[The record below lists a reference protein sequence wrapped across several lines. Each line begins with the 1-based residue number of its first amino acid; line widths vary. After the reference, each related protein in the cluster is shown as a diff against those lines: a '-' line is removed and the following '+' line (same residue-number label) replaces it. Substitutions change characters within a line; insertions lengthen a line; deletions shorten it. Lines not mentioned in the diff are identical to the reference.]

1 MFDFLRSKYFWIV
14 LSLIIVSVMIIPRTS
29 MERQD
34 NTIFEKMVQS
44 LYAPLQRGVNF
55 FAEQLDDLENYF
67 VNKQELVTSIENI
80 EKERQQYL
88 LENQALREY
97 QFEAQRL
104 KALLD
109 FKDQNL
115 VNMDLIPAQVIAR
128 SPNNWYSTININRGY
143 SHGVAKDMAV
153 ITPLGLVGR
162 VTFVGKDSALVM
174 LITDREG
181 AVGALIQENR
191 VPGIVI
197 GDAKSKQLL
206 MNHLPFYSEI
216 EPGFQVVTSRFSE
229 YFPQGIVIGKIGQV
243 ITDPEVLSKTATVI
257 PAVDIDQFEEV
268 LVIRGYTNP
277 APQWNLE
284 QPIDEEPQT

>member
-67 VNKQELVTSIENI
+67 GNKQELVTSIENI